1 MTTSTSV
8 HSNAF
13 NFMSYLQ
20 SGVDPRTGQYTVS
33 ITLPEVK
40 TNGLRGPTL
49 PLVLSYNPLNVQDS
63 GFGFGWNLQLSQ
75 YEPGSQIVSLSS
87 GETFKVQ
94 GISGDQLLM

>member
-33 ITLPEVK
+33 INLPEVK
-40 TNGLRGPTL
+40 SNGLRGPVV
-49 PLVLSYNPLNVQDS
+49 PL
-63 GFGFGWNLQLSQ
+63 
-75 YEPGSQIVSLSS
+75 
-87 GETFKVQ
+87 
-94 GISGDQLLM
+94 